1 MARRR
6 FIQAIND
13 ALIEEMERDP
23 KIIVYGEDVEL
34 AIMGDTRGLLEKFG
48 RDRIRNTPICEAT
61 LTGMAVG
68 LAAAGYRVVLHLMF
82 SNFIYTGMDAIGN
95 QMAKLRLMTGGQ
107 MKLPITVLAGYGAG
121 ASNAAQHSDTP
132 YPVLMNLG
140 GINVLTPS
148 NAADAK
154 GLLKTAIR
162 GENPSFLLEP
172 SGRGGDMAEVPDGD
186 HLTPF
191 GKAAIL
197 QDGGDVTMVA
207 IGRMVKP
214 AQASAKALAA
224 QGVNVE
230 LIDPRTLVPLDERAI
245 LRSVEKTGRLVIVD
259 EARDRCSAASQ
270 IAAVVA
276 EKGFASLKAPIRRV
290 TSPNVAMPYA
300 PNAEASLL
308 PGESRIT
315 STTLALMGRRQQE
328 PA

>member
-13 ALIEEMERDP
+13 ALFEEMERDP
-23 KIIVYGEDVEL
+23 KIVLYGEDVEL
-34 AIMGDTRGLLEKFG
+34 AIMGDTRGLYARFG

-68 LAAAGYRVVLHLMF
+68 LASAGYRVVLHLMF

-162 GENPSFLLEP
+162 GDNPSFFLEP

-186 HLTPF
+186 YQTPF
-191 GKAAIL
+191 GVASVL
-197 QDGGDVTMVA
+197 QEGADVTLVA

-214 AQASAKALAA
+214 ALASAKALAG
-224 QGVNVE
+224 QGIGVE
-230 LIDPRTLVPLDERAI
+230 VIDPRTLVPFDEDAV
-245 LRSVEKTGRLVIVD
+245 LRSVAKTGRLVVVD

-270 IAAVVA
+270 IAAIVA
-276 EKGFASLKAPIRRV
+276 EKGFSSLKGPIRRV

-300 PNAEASLL
+300 PAAEAAILPNEAKITAAVLSLA
-308 PGESRIT
+308 GNRT
-315 STTLALMGRRQQE
+315 KE